1 MNSDQPINGD
11 EPGQDDTS
19 ARVADGVAADIADDQ
34 GEAELEPFAQV
45 LRGAAVW
52 AEPPVGLA
60 TMVVEQ
66 VRAASAAAAA
76 SPVVSRSARPVPSD
90 ASSRAWRRLL
100 PAVAAAAAIAFG
112 AGFLIADRGD
122 DEAEAIADVALTG
135 SDVVPEASAT
145 GDVLDRGAGYAIR
158 LQVAGLPPAP
168 EGSYYEGFLR
178 AADGEMVSV
187 GTFHMRGGAGAVV
200 LWSGVRV
207 ADYQTLVVTAE
218 VERSGD
224 DQPGPIMMEG
234 PVQRR

>member
-11 EPGQDDTS
+11 ESGQDDTLPFGDDVDDDTADR
-19 ARVADGVAADIADDQ
+19 ARLQ
-34 GEAELEPFAQV
+34 PFSLA
-45 LRGAAVW
+45 LRTEAVW
-52 AEPPVGLA
+52 TEPPPGLA
-60 TMVVEQ
+60 TLVVEQ
-66 VRAASAAAAA
+66 VRAASAQSPPPVASIAAAPPSGGAA
-76 SPVVSRSARPVPSD
+76 SGV
-90 ASSRAWRRLL
+90 WRRLL
-100 PAVAAAAAIAFG
+100 PAVAAAAAVAFA

-122 DEAEAIADVALTG
+122 DDPEAIADVALLG
-135 SDVVPEASAT
+135 SDVVPDASAT

-178 AADGEMVSV
+178 ADDGEMVSV

-218 VERSGD
+218 VEGAGD